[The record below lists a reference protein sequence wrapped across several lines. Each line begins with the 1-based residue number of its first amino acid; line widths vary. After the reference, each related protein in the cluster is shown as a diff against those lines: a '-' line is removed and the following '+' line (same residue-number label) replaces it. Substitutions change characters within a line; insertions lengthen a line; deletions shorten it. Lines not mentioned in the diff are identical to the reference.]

1 MEESEKGPGLSAKEI
16 ESIADRLNSGQ
27 YLPEYLRSRLFQTQ
41 QEAELGYA
49 AKVPRSR
56 VLSETMAVPL
66 QTMKRF
72 GEPADGWTNK
82 LIFGDNLQVL
92 KELLEMKAR
101 GELVNAD
108 GSHGVRLCYIDPPF
122 ATKREFQGSKGQAAY
137 RDKVEGATFVEFL
150 RKRLVLIYELLADD
164 GSLYLHLDTKKV
176 HYLKVVLDEIFRGD
190 NFIGEIVWKRVA
202 GHGDAKRWSPVHEA
216 ILCYTKTASFVWNAP
231 KVPLTEEY
239 TGSKYVHDD
248 GDGRGLYRLDNLTSP
263 NPRPN
268 MTYEWQGF
276 EPPPKGWRYSRS
288 TMDALDADGRIHKP
302 NDKSKRPQLRRYL
315 EESEGRAV
323 DDVWTDIPPV
333 NSQAIERL
341 GYPTQKPLALLE
353 RIIDSS
359 SNPGDLV
366 LDGFVGSGT
375 TAMAAEQLGRRWIGI
390 DSGKLAIYTTQGR
403 LLKDAGQ
410 GEGAPT
416 LATAAA
422 FDVCSAG
429 LYDNTLLE
437 QLQPDEY
444 KAFALELFGCR
455 PDEQVIN
462 GIEMAGKRSSDPVH
476 VFPYTDT
483 DADMG
488 RDYIASLEARL
499 RELHSGPCYV
509 IAPAS
514 RCDPGLFED
523 VIDVG
528 SITFF
533 ILRIP
538 YSVIE
543 ALHQRR
549 FEKLRQPTG
558 AKAINDPID
567 AFGFDFVRV
576 PEVAASYKMAPNLLV
591 AEVRSFFRG
600 NLDPDDRDLA
610 ENAGRDDLA
619 MVMLDRD
626 WDGEVFQISDY
637 WFGEALEKSAW
648 KFSMPLAECGESVL
662 VIYIDTHGNERREA
676 IDLDALREKSA
687 PKKKS
692 KPKSA
697 AKNA

>member
-1 MEESEKGPGLSAKEI
+1 MEESENGPGLDADEIAEVAKRLSA
-16 ESIADRLNSGQ
+16 GQ
-27 YLPEYLRSRLFQTQ
+27 YLPEYLRDRLFQTQ

-66 QTMKRF
+66 QVMKRF
-72 GEPADGWTNK
+72 GEPSGDWTNK

-92 KELLEMKAR
+92 KELLEMKGR
-101 GELVNAD
+101 GELVNSD

-137 RDKVEGATFVEFL
+137 RDKVEGAAFVEFL
-150 RKRLVLIYELLADD
+150 RKRLILIYELLADD
-164 GSLYLHLDTKKV
+164 GTLYLHLDTKNV
-176 HYLKVVLDEIFRGD
+176 HYMKVVLDETFRRD

-202 GHGDAKRWSPVHEA
+202 GHGDAQRWSPVHET
-216 ILCYTKTASFVWNAP
+216 ILCYTKSASFVWNAP
-231 KVPLTEEY
+231 KIPLTAEY
-239 TGSKYVHDD
+239 TGVKYVHDD

-276 EPPPKGWRYSRS
+276 EPPAKGWRYSRA

-302 NDKSKRPQLRRYL
+302 DDRGKRPQLKRYL

-353 RIIDSS
+353 RIIDAS

-390 DSGKLAIYTTQGR
+390 DSGKLAIYATQGR
-403 LLKDAGQ
+403 LLKEAGQ
-410 GEGAPT
+410 GESAPSLST
-416 LATAAA
+416 TAA
-422 FDVCSAG
+422 FDVCAAG

-437 QLQPDEY
+437 QLPPDEY
-444 KAFALELFGCR
+444 TAFALELFGCR
-455 PDEQVIN
+455 PETHAVG
-462 GIEMAGKRSSDPVH
+462 GIEMAGTRSGDPVH
-476 VFPYTDT
+476 VFPYTET

-488 RDYIASLEARL
+488 HEYFESLEERL
-499 RELHSGPCYV
+499 RDLHSGPFYV

-514 RCDPGLFED
+514 RCDPGLFAD
-523 VIDVG
+523 VVDVG
-528 SITFF
+528 AITFF

-543 ALHQRR
+543 ALHQRH
-549 FEKLRQPTG
+549 FETLRQPTE
-558 AKAINDPID
+558 ASAINDPID
-567 AFGFDFVRV
+567 AFGFNFVRP
-576 PEVAASYKMAPNLLV
+576 PEVVASHKN
-591 AEVRSFFRG
+591 VRDSLTVEIKSFFRG
-600 NLDPDDRDLA
+600 GLDPDDRDSV
-610 ENAGRDDLA
+610 ENAGRGDLA
-619 MVMLDRD
+619 MVMVDRN
-626 WDGEVFQISDY
+626 WDGAIFQISDY
-637 WFGEALEKSAW
+637 WFGDALADTGWMLSL
-648 KFSMPLAECGESVL
+648 PLSECGTRVL
-662 VIYIDTHGNERREA
+662 VIYIDTHGNERRES
-676 IDLDALREKSA
+676 LDVAALRKRPA
-687 PKKKS
+687 KKKA
-692 KPKSA
+692 SA
-697 AKNA
+697 AKSGAGAR